1 MLSFM
6 WGLVEVCV
14 GKIMANVCCM
24 SSVKGTVLSS
34 PVLFVLE
41 TTSWRCSCCM
51 KHTLFSLLSKVTL
64 HAAFVS
70 LADSEHRKLVTRF

>member
-1 MLSFM
+1 MFFFL
-6 WGLVEVCV
+6 WGLVEVSV
-14 GKIMANVCCM
+14 GKIIANVYCM

-51 KHTLFSLLSKVTL
+51 KHTLSSPWSKVTL

-70 LADSEHRKLVTRF
+70 LADPGHRKLVVRF